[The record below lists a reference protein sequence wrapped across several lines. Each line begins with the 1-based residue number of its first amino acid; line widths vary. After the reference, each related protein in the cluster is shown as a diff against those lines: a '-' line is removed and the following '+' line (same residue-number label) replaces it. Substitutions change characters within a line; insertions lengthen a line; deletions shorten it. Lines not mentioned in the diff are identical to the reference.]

1 MKNNLTRLSK
11 ASDERRVI
19 LILTCIA
26 VVFAVFSCLFMNRA
40 EAAVVLSDD
49 PKNLMR
55 TSHNDEYYSIFQTNG
70 SKITAVGRY
79 ASDRLRKIYVYSF
92 DDETTLY
99 KISVKG
105 DGSYE
110 AELDVKPGKECRT
123 SLVLNFDSGASINY
137 TIEYNNGSW
146 GFPDNGL
153 SERSA
158 LVFDKIYDMPPQV
171 AAAYLSA
178 SGSSEEIAA
187 AQEQLRL
194 IAEEQTKGIT
204 GDYEKARALAQ
215 YIAENFYYDH
225 DAAESDKI
233 TEETVALA
241 SVLKSCRTICSGF
254 ANLYCA
260 LLEAVDIDAVN
271 IKGSVTSDE
280 VKYDDLKTSVQNH
293 EWAAFY
299 YEEEARWVW
308 VDCCWNGRGD
318 YRGGEYIDKTPH
330 EKYFDIDSFTLS
342 LNHRADK
349 AERRKYFAAEVNG
362 GSGTTTTPKEEAPE
376 STGTTDTSDDQTTKP
391 PEDTEDK
398 DDKENTDNNKDDSA
412 ENTEDNTVLYIILGV
427 LIVGIAVL
435 IAVIFKISRNGRNN

>member
-1 MKNNLTRLSK
+1 MKNRLTRLSK

-26 VVFAVFSCLFMNRA
+26 VVFAVFSCLFTNRA
-40 EAAVVLSDD
+40 EAAVVLSDN
-49 PKNLMR
+49 PKNLIR

-70 SKITAVGRY
+70 SRITAVGRY
-79 ASDRLRKIYVYSF
+79 ASDRLRKIYVYNF
-92 DDETTLY
+92 DDDTGLY

-110 AELDVKPGKECRT
+110 AELDVKPPKACRT
-123 SLVLNFDSGASINY
+123 SLVLKFDSGATLSY
-137 TIEYNNGSW
+137 TIEYNNGKW

-153 SERSA
+153 SEKSA
-158 LVFDKIYDMPPQV
+158 SVFDKIYDMPPQV

-178 SGSSEEIAA
+178 SGDPAEIAS

-194 IAEEQTKGIT
+194 IAEEHTKGLT
-204 GDYEKARALAQ
+204 SDYDKARALAR
-215 YIAENFYYDH
+215 YVAENYYYDH
-225 DAAESDKI
+225 DAADSDKI

-260 LLEAVDIDAVN
+260 LLEAVGIDAVN

-293 EWAAFY
+293 EWSAFY
-299 YEEEARWVW
+299 YEAEKRWVW
-308 VDCCWNGRGD
+308 VDCCWNGSGD
-318 YRGGEYIDKTPH
+318 YRGGEYIEKIPH
-330 EKYFDIDSFTLS
+330 ERYFDIEGLTLS
-342 LNHRADK
+342 FNHRADK

-362 GSGTTTTPKEEAPE
+362 GTGTTTTPKEEAPE
-376 STGTTDTSDDQTTKP
+376 SEDTTSGSTEQTTKP
-391 PEDTEDK
+391 PAGTE
-398 DDKENTDNNKDDSA
+398 DKENTEKDDNNKDN
-412 ENTEDNTVLYIILGV
+412 NTGNAEDNTVLYIILGV
-427 LIVGIAVL
+427 LIVGIAAL
-435 IAVIFKISRNGRNN
+435 IAVIFRLSRNGRNN